1 MKRQTWTAASVGIAA
16 VMVLTGC
23 FGGQEKD
30 APAEASAPATGS
42 STNIEPAP
50 SIPTASAPAAGAT
63 GHDGHDHGQSNDP
76 AVDEVAEDFALA
88 LVTWDTGRDKTESAA
103 DVRAKPFMTEEL
115 AGRTVEPERNSSQAL
130 WNQLQPLGAK
140 SEPFNEGVIASE
152 HPPEDTDT
160 EAYRNYRMVW
170 DWIGSEGQTLTIP
183 DNRARNV
190 YISLVKVGEGWKV
203 ADYLTSD
210 LPTN

>member
-23 FGGQEKD
+23 FGGQKSDD

-42 STNIEPAP
+42 STNIELAPA
-50 SIPTASAPAAGAT
+50 IPTASAPASGN
-63 GHDGHDHGQSNDP
+63 GHDHGQSSD
-76 AVDEVAEDFALA
+76 AAADEVAEDFALA

-103 DVRAKPFMTEEL
+103 AVRAKPFMTEEL
-115 AGRTVEPERNSSQAL
+115 AARTVEPERNASQLL

-140 SEPFNEGVIASE
+140 SEPYNEGVIASE
-152 HPPEDTDT
+152 HPPADTAT

-170 DWIGSEGQTLTIP
+170 DWIGSDGQTLTIP

-210 LPTN
+210 LPNN